1 MFSRKTNRAFGW
13 LGFTV
18 AVWAV
23 LAVACLLFQ
32 SFPSANAGGGQRAWQ
47 GSAGQPEDF
56 LIEVE
61 KGNIAGHSIVHKF
74 GHGNVA
80 TDLVPVTI
88 SLTYETPTAAVALE
102 IVSDDAAD
110 ALDDIGSWAYTVTGI
125 DATYAE
131 LTQTVAAHATT
142 GLTAVAI
149 PTSLL
154 RVYRWGV
161 SASGNYGTQTA
172 TSHVGELS
180 LRVSGAGA
188 TWSTIEDVPLP
199 QGQSEIGCYTVPDGF
214 SAYIIQQDI
223 HVDSTKAVDVVIMA
237 RQGIDITSSPFT
249 PFKAVAHYVGVTG
262 HNPTDFKAPMDNF
275 PGKTDIIY
283 MAKVTS
289 STADV
294 SVHFSIL
301 LIADGY

>member
-1 MFSRKTNRAFGW
+1 MFSRKTNRTFGW

-23 LAVACLLFQ
+23 LAASCLVFQ
-32 SFPSANAGGGQRAWQ
+32 PFPSANAGGGQRAWQ
-47 GSAGQPEDF
+47 GTAGQPEDF

-74 GHGNVA
+74 GHGNVG
-80 TDLVPVTI
+80 TTLVPVSI
-88 SLTYETPTAAVALE
+88 SLVYETPTAAVALE

-110 ALDDIGSWAYTVTGI
+110 ALDDIGSWAYTVDGI
-125 DATYAE
+125 DANYDY
-131 LTQTVAAHATT
+131 LSQTVAAHATT

-154 RVYRWGV
+154 RLTRWSV
-161 SASGNYGTQTA
+161 EASGSYGTQT
-172 TSHVGELS
+172 TGSHVGALS
-180 LRVSGAGA
+180 IRVSGGGA
-188 TWSTIEDVPLP
+188 TWSTIADVPIP

-214 SAYIIQQDI
+214 NAYIIQQDI
-223 HVDSTKAVDVVIMA
+223 HVDSTKAVDVVIMT
-237 RQGIDITSSPFT
+237 RQGIDVTSSPFT
-249 PFKAVAHYVGVTG
+249 PFKTVSHYVGVSG

-275 PGKTDIIY
+275 PGRTDILY
-283 MAKVTS
+283 MAKVAS

-301 LIADGY
+301 LIKDGY